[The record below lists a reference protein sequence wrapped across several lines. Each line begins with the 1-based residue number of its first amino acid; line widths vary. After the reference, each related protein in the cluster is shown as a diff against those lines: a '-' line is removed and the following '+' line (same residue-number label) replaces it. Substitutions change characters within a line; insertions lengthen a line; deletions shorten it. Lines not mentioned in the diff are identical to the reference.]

1 MLSISEALQQAEFI
15 TNTAGQSIV
24 QLNLSAWETIQAAI
38 QPEDDDTEDEALMMK
53 LFLDF
58 ITADALKNNSLQPY
72 TIAQSG
78 AAHSPID
85 GIELDHD

>member
-1 MLSISEALQQAEFI
+1 MLSISEALKQAEFI

-72 TIAQSG
+72 IIAQSG

>member
-58 ITADALKNNSLQPY
+58 ITADALKI
-72 TIAQSG
+72 TAF
-78 AAHSPID
+78 SPT
-85 GIELDHD
+85 